1 MSNENGLR
9 DPEASVTSCHRCG
22 KAREGSGPVGRTE
35 TCDGCGADLHVC
47 RNCDFHDLA
56 AYNECRESR
65 AERVLEKDL
74 ANFCDWFRG
83 KQAAR
88 KKGTTDQDTARK
100 KLETLFRK
108 T

>member
-1 MSNENGLR
+1 M
-9 DPEASVTSCHRCG
+9 TTCHRCG
-22 KAREGSGPVGRTE
+22 RAREGSGPVGRTE

-47 RNCDFHDLA
+47 RNCDFFDPA

-65 AERVLEKDL
+65 AERVLEKDR

-88 KKGTTDQDTARK
+88 EKGTADQDTARK
-100 KLETLFRK
+100 KLDSLFRK